1 MIGSKKCSEL
11 LLERYDLLYRS
22 RKLLLDS
29 GEGALEPG
37 SASLLDSGAMFEL
50 EDSFSLFEDT
60 GTELELDSGG
70 RALEPGS
77 AALLDSG
84 TMFEQEDSFPLFEDA
99 GTKLDS
105 GTTLELDSSAL
116 AELEDFS
123 PSDEEDTESF
133 TSKESSANSHNNEE
147 SAIQIPELTSQKTP
161 TLRSF
166 TQYSSPETDFSH
178 FGKSFSEST
187 PFNSFFAELEE
198 SSEQASASNTHTA
211 PRRCFFIQS
220 PLFYESILNIIF
232 YVIHKERFCSSTKKV
247 HFRGL

>member
-1 MIGSKKCSEL
+1 MRCGKLSIVELSVRSDILLNVQNIIEL
-11 LLERYDLLYRS
+11 LEAGS
-22 RKLLLDS
+22 WKLLLDS
-29 GEGALEPG
+29 TEASSLELG
-37 SASLLDSGAMFEL
+37 SAALLDSG
-50 EDSFSLFEDT
+50 
-60 GTELELDSGG
+60 GG
-70 RALEPGS
+70 GGSLEPGS

-84 TMFEQEDSFPLFEDA
+84 TMFEQEDSFPLFEDV

-211 PRRCFFIQS
+211 PRRCFFS
-220 PLFYESILNIIF
+220 Y
-232 YVIHKERFCSSTKKV
+232 KV
-247 HFRGL
+247 LYFTNQF